1 MKCIKIIVPK
11 RMEGERLDVAIS
23 EMLPEHSR
31 SKITSLIKSG
41 EAMINEKIFKPRDKV
56 SGDEIVSLALN
67 QESNYDWNIFFQTFW
82 DFFFLFRGTRRGT
95 KK

>member
-11 RMEGERLDVAIS
+11 RMEGERLDVAIA
-23 EMLPEHSR
+23 EMLPEYSR
-31 SKITSLIKSG
+31 SKITSWIKSG

-67 QESNYDWNIFFQTFW
+67 QESNYVDMA
-82 DFFFLFRGTRRGT
+82 LLVHYYVLAPGYGGC
-95 KK
+95 